1 MGSRAPKVAA
11 REIQEP
17 PDAVDRKAET
27 LAHQIRNS
35 KHFIVFTGAGIS
47 TSAGKF
53 DYSDLGRWTEIWPF
67 FSFWFLFSLSL
78 SFFLSVLSF
87 SCFLMFC
94 RHPRLPRPGRCV
106 DIAGP
111 RQATHRE
118 DHQHTASYSN
128 AHAPCACRVTKSGPT
143 KVSGEPELRWAA

>member
-11 REIQEP
+11 KEIQEP

-27 LAHQIRNS
+27 LADQIRNS

-53 DYSDLGRWTEIWPF
+53 DYSDLGRWTEIRPF

-78 SFFLSVLSF
+78 SFFLSFLLSF
-87 SCFLMFC
+87 SFFFFLSDG
-94 RHPRLPRPGRCV
+94 L
-106 DIAGP
+106 
-111 RQATHRE
+111 
-118 DHQHTASYSN
+118 
-128 AHAPCACRVTKSGPT
+128 
-143 KVSGEPELRWAA
+143 